1 MLLKNKFFLI
11 LTLAAS
17 VVVFST
23 GVFAQ
28 DDKTAPPAT
37 KQKAE
42 KPFKGEGRGF
52 GNRKFGRQD
61 FGDRRGMRGG
71 PMAMIHGL
79 NLTDA
84 QKDQIKKIVQSNKPD
99 QATIDRIKTFR
110 EARKSGTPPTDEQKA
125 QMKAFREQA
134 HAKAKSI
141 HEQIL
146 SVLTADQKTQL
157 EQRREQ
163 MKQKREQFRKNR
175 PSRPTP
181 KTTDKPKIT

>member
-84 QKDQIKKIVQSNKPD
+84 QKEQIKNIRKSNKPD
-99 QATIDRIKTFR
+99 QETRDKMKAFR

-134 HAKAKSI
+134 QTKAKSV
-141 HEQIL
+141 HEQIFN
-146 SVLTADQKTQL
+146 VLTADQKAQL
-157 EQRREQ
+157 EQR
-163 MKQKREQFRKNR
+163 REQFRKNR